1 MAAKFFP
8 YRIDDRW
15 SRMAR
20 VFGVRPDVDGVTV
33 DDDTFVAT
41 YGRKRV
47 EVPRAGIDGAHITRD
62 YTWYKAIGT
71 RLSFAD
77 DGLTF
82 GTCTEGGVCV
92 HFSPKIPKV
101 IGFRDH
107 SALTVTVEDLEGL
120 VAELDPPG

>member
-1 MAAKFFP
+1 VAEKYFS
-8 YRIDDRW
+8 YRMDDRW

-20 VFGVRPDVDGVTV
+20 AFGVRPEVDGVTV
-33 DDDTFVAT
+33 DEKVFVAT

-47 EVPRAGIDGAHITRD
+47 EVPRSQIDGAHITRD

-71 RLSFAD
+71 RLSFVD

-92 HFSPKIPKV
+92 HFAPRIPRV

-120 VAELDPPG
+120 VAELDLPG